1 MNSDALIQQ
10 LSESLTF
17 NNNIISPLNE
27 RQNLKEFDS
36 NLNVINSKN
45 SKKIT
50 KDDESKIDKN
60 NFV

>member
-1 MNSDALIQQ
+1 MNSDPLIQL
-10 LSESLTF
+10 LSESLSL
-17 NNNIISPLNE
+17 NNNNISPLNE

-50 KDDESKIDKN
+50 KDVGNKYDKN